1 SSAVCRCR
9 PQRPVLAEEGEA
21 TPGILHGQ
29 LEHARGAGP
38 PGVVRSCGREDVA
51 TMTRWARA
59 LFQLAFASIALLG
72 CLRDPDTVE
81 RDLRNQIQQELPIG
95 TDKSQVISFLRRHN
109 IGEFVYGEKTR
120 TIYAKIRDVARW
132 RLSLRQRFGS
142 SSISMRLKSSLPM
155 RQSRS

>member
-1 SSAVCRCR
+1 
-9 PQRPVLAEEGEA
+9 
-21 TPGILHGQ
+21 
-29 LEHARGAGP
+29 
-38 PGVVRSCGREDVA
+38 
-51 TMTRWARA
+51 MTRWARA

-132 RLSLRQRFGS
+132 RLEFATE
-142 SSISMRLKSSLPM
+142 IRLKFYFDENEKFTSYEAEQVLIGF
-155 RQSRS
+155 